1 MIAISCVVSGAKYHS
16 LSYWSLVM
24 TSSVWLKTLKR
35 DGKEKDLN

>member
-1 MIAISCVVSGAKYHS
+1 MIAICCFGSGAKYHS

-24 TSSVWLKTLKR
+24 TSPMWVKRLKR